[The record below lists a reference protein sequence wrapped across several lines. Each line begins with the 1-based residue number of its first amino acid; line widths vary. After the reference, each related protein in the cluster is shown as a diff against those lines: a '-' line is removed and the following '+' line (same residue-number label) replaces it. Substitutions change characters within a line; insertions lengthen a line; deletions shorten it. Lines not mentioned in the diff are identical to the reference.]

1 MSVQEFLD
9 DDDMDKIFEDMN
21 LNMNKSALSSNQ
33 VFRDKK
39 VKEIDEIDLTKDN
52 KNIFREEKKLNFNI
66 VYFIYVYDSKLVD
79 KIKFRKDKTIIFSED
94 ELDKKNIKKIEIIK
108 EPSLKTEKEYKNYV
122 TLNEYIK
129 FQNKSIVRN
138 WRKK

>member
-1 MSVQEFLD
+1 
-9 DDDMDKIFEDMN
+9 MDKIYEDMN

-33 VFRDKK
+33 IRDKK

-66 VYFIYVYDSKLVD
+66 VYFIYAYDSKLVE
-79 KIKFRKDKTIIFSED
+79 KIKFGKYKTIIFSQD
-94 ELDKKNIKKIEIIK
+94 ELDKKNIKKIEITK
-108 EPSLKTEKEYKNYV
+108 EPSLKTEKEYKNLV